1 MASQRPK
8 CANLAQ
14 AKTNA
19 YETVGNRRVKPDSNL
34 PFISTPSKDLINQ
47 VGRNVIA
54 ICSEKR
60 NEKKEKWIFR
70 CSKLN
75 EAKVVVK
82 KCKTDFRLDCGES
95 ATRTDCG
102 LSQDQILEYVKVCTV
117 SVL

>member
-1 MASQRPK
+1 M
-8 CANLAQ
+8 
-14 AKTNA
+14 
-19 YETVGNRRVKPDSNL
+19 
-34 PFISTPSKDLINQ
+34 
-47 VGRNVIA
+47 IA

-95 ATRTDCG
+95 DGRTDCG
-102 LSQDQILEYVKVCTV
+102 LSKEEILQHVKVRKNIGKMKTKWKGRFF
-117 SVL
+117 SKKI